1 MAVIT
6 ARNLV
11 LRGVCV
17 TRDVLANVMPKS
29 FSPAYQTEASI
40 QSPRLV
46 HGVRETNPGKRPD
59 IGSDGRTVIGA
70 GRLQRCCARNP
81 RSLAIYARQTI
92 LSGWRRSA
100 RPEKPGTGPIASGR
114 PALDLGPIAKPPKS

>member
-11 LRGVCV
+11 LHGVCV
-17 TRDVLANVMPKS
+17 TRDVLPCVKTKG
-29 FSPAYQTEASI
+29 FRPADDQTEAMF

-59 IGSDGRTVIGA
+59 IRSDGQAVFGA
-70 GRLQRCCARNP
+70 GRLQRYGTGIPSR
-81 RSLAIYARQTI
+81 LASSARQAI
-92 LSGWRRSA
+92 LSGWRRSM
-100 RPEKPGTGPIASGR
+100 RPHMRGTGSTGSGR
-114 PALDLGPIAKPPKS
+114 PALDLR

>member
-11 LRGVCV
+11 LHGVNVHC
-17 TRDVLANVMPKS
+17 DVLGCVKTMS
-29 FSPAYQTEASI
+29 FSPANGQSEAMI

-59 IGSDGRTVIGA
+59 IGSDGRAVHGA
-70 GRLQRCCARNP
+70 GRLQRYRTGILS
-81 RSLAIYARQTI
+81 RLASSARQTI
-92 LSGWRRSA
+92 LSGWRRSM
-100 RPEKPGTGPIASGR
+100 PPHMPGTTATDSGR
-114 PALDLGPIAKPPKS
+114 PALDLR

>member
-11 LRGVCV
+11 LHGVCV
-17 TRDVLANVMPKS
+17 TRDVLGCVMTKG
-29 FSPAYQTEASI
+29 FSPAHDQTEAMS

-46 HGVRETNPGKRPD
+46 HGVREKNPGKRPD
-59 IGSDGRTVIGA
+59 IGSDGRTVFGA
-70 GRLQRCCARNP
+70 GRLQRYCARIP
-81 RSLAIYARQTI
+81 SGLASSARQPI

-100 RPEKPGTGPIASGR
+100 HPTLLGTHPIDSGR
-114 PALDLGPIAKPPKS
+114 PALDLR